1 MGARRKILINN
12 GRRKDILIAAQEIF
26 SQKGLA
32 DSSISEIAKRA
43 GIVDSIIY
51 HYFKNKEDLLFY
63 ALADKLDSVEKELAP
78 TQ

>member
-1 MGARRKILINN
+1 MKMGAKRKVLSND
-12 GRRKDILIAAQEIF
+12 GRRKDILMAAQEVF

-43 GIVDSIIY
+43 GVVDSIIY

-63 ALADKLDSVEKELAP
+63 ALADKLESVEKG
-78 TQ
+78 